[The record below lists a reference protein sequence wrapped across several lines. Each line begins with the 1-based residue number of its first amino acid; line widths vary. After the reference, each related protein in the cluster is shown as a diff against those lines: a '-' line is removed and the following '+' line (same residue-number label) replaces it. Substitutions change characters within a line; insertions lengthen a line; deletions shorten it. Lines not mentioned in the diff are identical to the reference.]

1 MKFEVLYNSPQM
13 IRDFLSYSESI
24 KGKSSRSVQEYY
36 HDLVT
41 FFRFLKIIRG
51 KVSKETDFSEIE
63 INDVDIELIRTV
75 TLQDLHSFL
84 VYCKTERDNG
94 TAARARK
101 ASTLRIF
108 FKYLHSHLNLIE
120 NNPAL
125 LLETPAIKKS
135 LPRHLSLE
143 ESLKLLGTVDG
154 PNKERDYCILTFFL
168 NCGMRLSELCGI
180 NLTDIS
186 ADGSLRLLG
195 KGNKERIVYLNKAC
209 VDALNKYLVVRPKT
223 NIPPSHANALF
234 ISRNKRR
241 ISNKT
246 VQHLVNTYLE
256 KAGFSGMGF
265 STHKLRHTAATL
277 MYQQGGV
284 DIRVLKEILGHANLG
299 TTQIY
304 THVADKQIEN
314 AISSNP
320 LANVINNDK
329 KSTE

>member
-1 MKFEVLYNSPQM
+1 MKFEVLYNSPQVL
-13 IRDFLSYSESI
+13 RDFLSYNESI
-24 KGKSSRSVQEYY
+24 KGKSSRSIEEYY
-36 HDLVT
+36 HDLIT
-41 FFRFLKIIRG
+41 FFKFLKLVRG
-51 KVSKETDFSEIE
+51 CVQKDAEFSEID
-63 INDVDIELIRTV
+63 ISDIDIEIIRTV

-84 VYCKTERDNG
+84 VYCKTERANG

-108 FKYLHSHLNLIE
+108 FKYLHSHLGLIE

-125 LLETPAIKKS
+125 LLETPQIKKS
-135 LPRHLSLE
+135 LPRHLTLD
-143 ESLKLLGTVDG
+143 ESVKLLDSVDG

-180 NLTDIS
+180 NLTDIG
-186 ADGSLRLLG
+186 ADGALRLLG

-209 VDALNKYLVVRPKT
+209 IDALNRYLIVRPRED
-223 NIPPSHANALF
+223 IPPTHANALF

-241 ISNKT
+241 LSNKT
-246 VQHLVNTYLE
+246 VQHIVNTYLE
-256 KAGFSGMGF
+256 KAGLSGRGF

-277 MYQQGGV
+277 MYQEGGV

-304 THVADKQIEN
+304 THVANKQIEDAIN
-314 AISSNP
+314 ANP
-320 LANVINNDK
+320 LANVKKDEE
-329 KSTE
+329 KSTD

>member
-1 MKFEVLYNSPQM
+1 MKFEVLYNSPQLL
-13 IRDFLSYSESI
+13 RDFLSYSESI
-24 KGKSSRSVQEYY
+24 KGKSSRSIEEYY
-36 HDLVT
+36 HDLIT
-41 FFRFLKIIRG
+41 FFKFLKLVRG
-51 KVSKETDFSEIE
+51 KVQKDTEFSEID
-63 INDVDIELIRTV
+63 ISDIDIEIIRTV

-84 VYCKTERDNG
+84 VYCKTERSNG

-101 ASTLRIF
+101 ASTIRIF
-108 FKYLHSHLNLIE
+108 FKYLHSHLRLIE

-125 LLETPAIKKS
+125 LLES
-135 LPRHLSLE
+135 
-143 ESLKLLGTVDG
+143 VDG

-186 ADGSLRLLG
+186 ADGALRLLG

-209 VDALNKYLVVRPKT
+209 IDALNRYLVVRPRED
-223 NIPPSHANALF
+223 IPPSHANALF

-241 ISNKT
+241 LSNKT

-256 KAGFSGMGF
+256 KAGLSGMGF

-277 MYQQGGV
+277 MYQEGGV

-304 THVADKQIEN
+304 THVANKQIEDAIN
-314 AISSNP
+314 ANP
-320 LANVINNDK
+320 LANIKNDK
-329 KSTE
+329 EKSTD